1 VIPKDGQKI
10 SLSGGKLVVPDRPV
24 IPFLGSDGTCRAIFE
39 VTHGMAPKYVDEDKV
54 NPGSV
59 ILSGEMVSRHLGW
72 DEAADHVVRCT
83 EGAIGARTA
92 ACDVAR
98 PMKGEG
104 VEDVVEGKCSRFEDE
119 IVRHM

>member
-59 ILSGEMVSRHLGW
+59 ILSGEMMFRYLGW
-72 DEAADHVVRCT
+72 IEAADLIVQGM
-83 EGAIGARTA
+83 EGAINARTVTY
-92 ACDVAR
+92 DFAR
-98 PMKGEG
+98 LMDDAQEI
-104 VEDVVEGKCSRFEDE
+104 KCSEFGDE
-119 IVRHM
+119 IVKNMG